1 MEIYISEHNGKMVVV
16 LLDDEMKI
24 VKPVYDFL
32 RFQQQKGRAINTL
45 KAYGTDLCLLWTFL
59 KKNGYAYDQVTPR
72 LIADFIDYLRGGDKM
87 LSLYRESNRSNRTI
101 NRILSKVH
109 TFYQYQADMHEIDNP
124 ILMHEINR
132 PFNMFKGI
140 LAHTRS
146 DNKTK
151 QSAPFDALKGLKEA
165 IAAKEKRPEPRRE
178 LTDYMKE
185 QINNT
190 LSELRKGQQVT
201 VVYYGSMELE
211 TLQVTGTVMKVDAYW
226 QTLQVNKLVIDFSEI
241 YEIIQ

>member
-1 MEIYISEHNGKMVVV
+1 MEICISEHNGKMVAV

-45 KAYGTDLCLLWTFL
+45 KAYGTDLCLFWIFL

-101 NRILSKVH
+101 NRILSTVH
-109 TFYQYQADMHEIDNP
+109 SFYQYQADMHEIDNP

-146 DNKTK
+146 DNKIK
-151 QSAPFDALKGLKEA
+151 QSVFKLKESQYA
-165 IAAKEKRPEPRRE
+165 VHPVSFSPKSTTPSGLA
-178 LTDYMKE
+178 
-185 QINNT
+185 
-190 LSELRKGQQVT
+190 SE
-201 VVYYGSMELE
+201 
-211 TLQVTGTVMKVDAYW
+211 
-226 QTLQVNKLVIDFSEI
+226 
-241 YEIIQ
+241 